1 MKKKILIVSPMA
13 LPVPDVMGGAIERLI
28 TMLIEENEKEQLCDL
43 CVISS
48 YNEEA
53 TRLSSSYKHCDVR
66 YIKPSGKLIRY
77 LCAKTFAVL
86 RRVFRR
92 ELPTLT
98 PSDYRLLQTVR
109 KVNPYYV
116 VAWGGSSILAVLSGK
131 NIRQRET
138 LPSTSLD
145 IFTQQSY

>member
-53 TRLSSSYKHCDVR
+53 ARLSSSYKHCDVR
-66 YIKPSGKLIRY
+66 YIKPSGRLINY
-77 LCAKTFAVL
+77 LCRKSNVAITNSINSFHS
-86 RRVFRR
+86 FRFPNLIPWEFF
-92 ELPTLT
+92 ELINSTKDILERIDGRQAMTDKLKPC
-98 PSDYRLLQTVR
+98 PFC
-109 KVNPYYV
+109 
-116 VAWGGSSILAVLSGK
+116 GGEAAIVK
-131 NIRQRET
+131 
-138 LPSTSLD
+138 
-145 IFTQQSY
+145 